1 MSNPVF
7 GSNGNTI
14 RVRSGK
20 YIDLVDPKEDQF
32 DFSDIA
38 GALSKI
44 CRFSGQISDF
54 YSVGEHCCHCAFQ
67 AIQDGLSQEICACTL
82 LHDCS
87 EAFLNDCVRP
97 LKVLLPYYKELEI
110 RMEGVIGKKF
120 GLDFEKHAVAIKEI
134 DNAMLIAEKTILAS
148 SGSGDAGR
156 LYKEDVSWF
165 GEHEVR
171 KLQPDIKCWTPQD
184 AEAIF
189 TSYARMLGVV
199 DNALMPVER

>member
-1 MSNPVF
+1 MNSEF
-7 GSNGNTI
+7 GSHGNTI

-38 GALSKI
+38 GGLSKI
-44 CRFSGQISDF
+44 CRFSGQTSDF
-54 YSVGEHCCHCAFQ
+54 YSVAEHSCHCAFQ
-67 AIQDGLSQEICACTL
+67 AIQDGLSQEVCACIL

-120 GLDFEKHAVAIKEI
+120 GLDFEKHAAEIKEI
-134 DNAMLIAEKTILAS
+134 DNAMLIAEKISL
-148 SGSGDAGR
+148 GR
-156 LYKEDVSWF
+156 PEDVGHVTAEDAPWF
-165 GEHEVR
+165 MENEVR
-171 KLQPDIKCWTPQD
+171 KLRPDINCWTPPE
-184 AEAIF
+184 AEVIF
-189 TSYARMLGVV
+189 TAYARFLGVV
-199 DNALMPVER
+199 DNSLMPVER